1 MMSRGIVF
9 LLLILYGV
17 LNNYTG
23 YTVNT
28 SSKTVSI
35 NVEIAYN
42 VNDIDE
48 KISNL
53 ETEIHFFENDEE
65 LNFEFKN
72 EKINSFNDELE
83 KLKVLK
89 EKLS

>member
-1 MMSRGIVF
+1 MTEKELV
-9 LLLILYGV
+9 LYGV

-28 SSKTVSI
+28 DSRTVSI

-42 VNDIDE
+42 IDDIDE
-48 KISNL
+48 RIASI
-53 ETEIHFFENDEE
+53 ETEIEFFENDQESD
-65 LNFEFKN
+65 FEFKN
-72 EKINSFNDELE
+72 EKINSFNEELD

-89 EKLS
+89 EKLN

>member
-1 MMSRGIVF
+1 MTEKE
-9 LLLILYGV
+9 LILYGV

-28 SSKTVSI
+28 GSNTVSI

-42 VNDIDE
+42 ISDIDE
-48 KISNL
+48 RITSL
-53 ETEIHFFENDEE
+53 ETEIQFFENDEE

-72 EKINSFNDELE
+72 EKINSFNDELD
-83 KLKVLK
+83 KLKILK

>member
-1 MMSRGIVF
+1 MTEKE
-9 LLLILYGV
+9 LILYGV

-48 KISNL
+48 RISNL
-53 ETEIHFFENDEE
+53 ETEIQFFENDEE

-89 EKLS
+89 DKLS

>member
-1 MMSRGIVF
+1 MTEKE
-9 LLLILYGV
+9 LILYGV

>member
-1 MMSRGIVF
+1 MTEKE
-9 LLLILYGV
+9 LILYGV
-17 LNNYTG
+17 VNNYTG

-28 SSKTVSI
+28 DSNTVSI

-42 VNDIDE
+42 ISDIDE
-48 KISNL
+48 RITSL
-53 ETEIHFFENDEE
+53 ETEIQFFENDEE

-72 EKINSFNDELE
+72 EKINLFNDELD

>member
-1 MMSRGIVF
+1 MTEKE
-9 LLLILYGV
+9 LILYGV

-28 SSKTVSI
+28 DSRTVSI

-42 VNDIDE
+42 IDDIDE
-48 KISNL
+48 KISSI
-53 ETEIHFFENDEE
+53 ETEIQFFENDEE

-72 EKINSFNDELE
+72 EKINSFNDELD

-89 EKLS
+89 EKLN

>member
-1 MMSRGIVF
+1 MTEKE
-9 LLLILYGV
+9 LILYGV

-28 SSKTVSI
+28 DTKTVSI
-35 NVEIAYN
+35 NIEIAYN
-42 VNDIDE
+42 VNDIDGR
-48 KISNL
+48 ISSL
-53 ETEIHFFENDEE
+53 ETEIQFFENDEE

-72 EKINSFNDELE
+72 EKINLLSDEVD
-83 KLKVLK
+83 KLKLLK

>member
-1 MMSRGIVF
+1 MTEKE
-9 LLLILYGV
+9 LILYGV

-28 SSKTVSI
+28 DTKTVSI
-35 NVEIAYN
+35 NIEIAYN
-42 VNDIDE
+42 INDIDE
-48 KISNL
+48 RISSL
-53 ETEIHFFENDEE
+53 ETEIQFFENDEE

-72 EKINSFNDELE
+72 EKINLLSDEVD
-83 KLKVLK
+83 KLKLLK

>member
-1 MMSRGIVF
+1 MTEKE
-9 LLLILYGV
+9 LILYGV

-28 SSKTVSI
+28 DSRTVSI

-42 VNDIDE
+42 IDDINE
-48 KISNL
+48 RISSI
-53 ETEIHFFENDEE
+53 ETEIQFFEIDEE

-72 EKINSFNDELE
+72 EKINSFNDELD

-89 EKLS
+89 EKLN

>member
-1 MMSRGIVF
+1 MTEKE
-9 LLLILYGV
+9 LILYGV

-28 SSKTVSI
+28 GSKTVSI

-48 KISNL
+48 RISGL
-53 ETEIHFFENDEE
+53 ETEIQSFENDKE
-65 LNFEFKN
+65 LNFEYKN
-72 EKINSFNDELE
+72 EKVNSFHSELD
-83 KLKVLK
+83 KLRVLK

>member
-1 MMSRGIVF
+1 MTEKE
-9 LLLILYGV
+9 LILYGV

-28 SSKTVSI
+28 GSKTVSI

-42 VNDIDE
+42 VDDIDE
-48 KISNL
+48 RINAL
-53 ETEIHFFENDEE
+53 ETEINFFENDEE

-72 EKINSFNDELE
+72 EKINSFNDELD

-89 EKLS
+89 VKLS

>member
-1 MMSRGIVF
+1 MTEKQ
-9 LLLILYGV
+9 LILYGV

-28 SSKTVSI
+28 NTKTVSI

-42 VNDIDE
+42 IDNIDE
-48 KISNL
+48 EITTL
-53 ETEIHFFENDEE
+53 ETEIQFFEKDEE

-72 EKINSFNDELE
+72 EKINLLSDEVE

>member
-1 MMSRGIVF
+1 MTEKE
-9 LLLILYGV
+9 LILYGV

-28 SSKTVSI
+28 DTKTVSI
-35 NVEIAYN
+35 NIEIAYN

-48 KISNL
+48 RISSL
-53 ETEIHFFENDEE
+53 ETEIQFFENDEE

-72 EKINSFNDELE
+72 EKINLLSDEVD
-83 KLKVLK
+83 KLKLLK

>member
-1 MMSRGIVF
+1 MTEKE
-9 LLLILYGV
+9 LILYGV

-28 SSKTVSI
+28 DTKTVSI

-42 VNDIDE
+42 INDIDGR
-48 KISNL
+48 ISSL
-53 ETEIHFFENDEE
+53 ETEIKFFENDEE

-72 EKINSFNDELE
+72 EKINSLNDEME
-83 KLKVLK
+83 KLKLLK

>member
-1 MMSRGIVF
+1 MTEKE
-9 LLLILYGV
+9 LILYGV

-28 SSKTVSI
+28 DTKTVSI
-35 NVEIAYN
+35 NVEVAYN
-42 VNDIDE
+42 VNDIDGR
-48 KISNL
+48 ISSL
-53 ETEIHFFENDEE
+53 ETEIKFFENDEE

-72 EKINSFNDELE
+72 EKINSLNDEME
-83 KLKVLK
+83 KLKLLK

>member
-1 MMSRGIVF
+1 MTEKE
-9 LLLILYGV
+9 LILYGV

-48 KISNL
+48 RISNL
-53 ETEIHFFENDEE
+53 ETEINFFENDEE